1 MLFGKNKPPYTTP
14 HASQAPGGEGR
25 NTATDRMLASAV
37 QEYVQEQRLRRR
49 WGIFFKL
56 VLFLFIGGAIIAQFT
71 EDETMVGGEHTA
83 MVEINGIIGPND
95 LSADNIN
102 QSIRDAFSAESSVG
116 VILRINSPGGT
127 PVQAAQINEEITRLK
142 ILYPDKPVYAAVT
155 DVCASGGYYIAV
167 AADEIFAHPSSIV
180 GSIGVLM
187 NGFGFVGAMEKLGV
201 ERRLIIAGENKALL
215 DPFSPV
221 TRAQKHHAQTMI
233 DEVHQQFINAVRS
246 GRGDRLSSN
255 ESEIFSGLLW
265 SGETAL
271 ALGLVDRFGS
281 AQLIAREI
289 LGAEMLVDYSYR
301 PTFMEQF
308 ADRIGT
314 TLSSMLLDRS
324 IRLQ

>member
-1 MLFGKNKPPYTTP
+1 
-14 HASQAPGGEGR
+14 
-25 NTATDRMLASAV
+25 
-37 QEYVQEQRLRRR
+37 
-49 WGIFFKL
+49 
-56 VLFLFIGGAIIAQFT
+56 
-71 EDETMVGGEHTA
+71 
-83 MVEINGIIGPND
+83 
-95 LSADNIN
+95 
-102 QSIRDAFSAESSVG
+102 
-116 VILRINSPGGT
+116 
-127 PVQAAQINEEITRLK
+127 
-142 ILYPDKPVYAAVT
+142 
-155 DVCASGGYYIAV
+155 
-167 AADEIFAHPSSIV
+167 
-180 GSIGVLM
+180 
-187 NGFGFVGAMEKLGV
+187 
-201 ERRLIIAGENKALL
+201 
-215 DPFSPV
+215 
-221 TRAQKHHAQTMI
+221 MI

>member
-142 ILYPDKPVYAAVT
+142 VLYPDKPVYAAVT